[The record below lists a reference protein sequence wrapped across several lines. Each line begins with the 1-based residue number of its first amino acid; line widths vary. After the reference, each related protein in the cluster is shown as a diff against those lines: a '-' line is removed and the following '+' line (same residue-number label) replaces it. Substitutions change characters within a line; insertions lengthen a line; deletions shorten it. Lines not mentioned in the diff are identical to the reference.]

1 MQVSRKVVIDAV
13 AKEFQMPPTLIRTL
27 FDKGLLPQTNDK
39 LVIAKALL
47 AYFADKERELIAK
60 RRLVEGSPQY
70 QANLRLTQERA
81 ERQALENAVMAK
93 QLIHADAM
101 LMVWSNL
108 FSVMRQRLLGL
119 PVKAADQVKE
129 MKSRDEIEFALR
141 SYVEDALNELS
152 NIDLRTIIERDISDE
167 YDSDGPG
174 GAEVSSATA

>member
-1 MQVSRKVVIDAV
+1 
-13 AKEFQMPPTLIRTL
+13 MPPTLIRTL

-39 LVIAKALL
+39 LAIAKALL
-47 AYFADKERELIAK
+47 AYFADKERELTAK
-60 RRLVEGSPQY
+60 RRLVEESPQY
-70 QANLRLTQERA
+70 QANLRLTRERA

-119 PVKAADQVKE
+119 PVKAADQIKE
-129 MKSRDEIEFALR
+129 MQSRDEIEFALK

-152 NIDLRTIIERDISDE
+152 NIDLRATIERDLSDE
-167 YDSDGPG
+167 YDSDGSDS
-174 GAEVSSATA
+174 AEVSGSTS